1 MSAPLVIGID
11 YRPALSRA
19 TGVGRYFQGL
29 VSGLQRIDRENRYVL
44 FTSSF
49 KERPPPESRPP
60 NFQVVDRRVPVRVL
74 NALWH
79 HFEHPSLDWLARC
92 DIDVGHSPTP
102 LLLPTRRAR
111 SIVTVHDL
119 FFLDH
124 PQATA
129 REIRRDYASLA
140 RDHVRRA
147 DAVVAVSS
155 TTADEIAARLD
166 VARESIHVIHPG
178 IDDRVLTPGPARNAQ
193 NGSVARYLL
202 AVATEDPRKDLT
214 TLLEAFAI
222 LKKRGFEGTLA
233 IAGGT
238 GLDTPRILDAIRR
251 LGLERD
257 VSRLGYVDAGALPA
271 LYRDARALVS
281 PSLWEGFGL
290 PLLEAMATGTVL
302 VASDIPAHREVSE
315 GAAIFVA
322 PGDPVAL
329 ARGIEAVWTDETLRS
344 RLKAR
349 GRERAREF
357 SWTVSAQKTLDL
369 YRRIA

>member
-29 VSGLQRIDRENRYVL
+29 VSGLQQIDHEDRYVL

-49 KERPPPESRPP
+49 KERPAPESRPL
-60 NFQVVDRRVPVRVL
+60 NFRVVDRRVPVRVL

-79 HFEHPSLDWLARC
+79 RFEHPSLDWLTGC
-92 DIDVGHSPTP
+92 DIDVAHSPTP

-111 SIVTVHDL
+111 SVVTVHDL

-124 PQATA
+124 PRATA

-147 DAVVAVSS
+147 DAVVAVST
-155 TTADEIAARLD
+155 TTADD
-166 VARESIHVIHPG
+166 VATRMEVPRERIHVVNPG
-178 IDDRVLTPGPARNAQ
+178 VDGRFLTTRPARN
-193 NGSVARYLL
+193 GDSPPYLL

-222 LKKRGFEGTLA
+222 LKNKGFEGTLT
-233 IAGGT
+233 IAGSP
-238 GLDTPRILDAIRR
+238 GLDTPRVLETLGR

-257 VSRLGYVDAGALPA
+257 VARRGYVDSDALPA
-271 LYRDARALVS
+271 LYGGARVLVS
-281 PSLWEGFGL
+281 PSIWEGFDL
-290 PLLEAMATGTVL
+290 PVLEAMATGTAL
-302 VASDIPAHREVSE
+302 VASDIPVHREVAE
-315 GAAIFVA
+315 GAAVFV
-322 PGDPVAL
+322 PPRDSVAL

-349 GRERAREF
+349 GRERARDF
-357 SWTVSAQKTLDL
+357 SWTNSAQRTLDL
-369 YRRIA
+369 YRRLA